1 VHVLQ
6 GERELAQGNKSLGKF
21 DLTDIPP
28 AQRGV
33 PQIEVAFDIDANGIL
48 NVSAKDKATGK
59 EQSIVIKASSG
70 LSDDEIDKMVRD
82 AELHADEDRK
92 LREMVELRNQAEN
105 LIHGTEKSLETLGE
119 QASDAEKA
127 DVKSKID
134 ALRGSLDGDDK
145 EAVTAAMEALSASAS
160 ELAQRAYAAS
170 AGGAEGAEGVGR
182 FG

>member
-1 VHVLQ
+1 
-6 GERELAQGNKSLGKF
+6 
-21 DLTDIPP
+21 
-28 AQRGV
+28 
-33 PQIEVAFDIDANGIL
+33 
-48 NVSAKDKATGK
+48 
-59 EQSIVIKASSG
+59 
-70 LSDDEIDKMVRD
+70 MVRD

-134 ALRGSLDGDDK
+134 ALRGTLDGDDK

-170 AGGAEGAEGVGR
+170 AGGAEGAEGVDANASADAADDAVDAE
-182 FG
+182 FEEVKDDDNKPA